1 MTTEVKRYG
10 GRTYGKSQESSASKA
25 FDEAFSKRKATNMKW
40 GNASF
45 VKSRDDE
52 EENEAK
58 KIKIEEASDP
68 FSFEFDGDRSPKKMK
83 IQPSPRPVVQ
93 PAVRYLVPTTTQPAV
108 RIKTDVRADDDDDSD
123 LVVKRAPVKTY
134 TKKSSRKVK
143 LENDKSQPKI
153 NTYAKP
159 SKTSEEDITD
169 ISQETTQSSE
179 EPMEDTDDGL
189 YIEKDDGS
197 SADVK
202 DASFLETEEEE
213 NIFAKRPKD
222 GKDEITVRFRSR
234 YLDPDVYSKFTENTT
249 PKDPVGRLSNSKV
262 VHSNVLKH
270 DAGTTLIVVC
280 SPKVESEVKH
290 THVENKY
297 FNKTE
302 RKTRS
307 QAKTDPPHETP
318 TEKEKDPFEMGDDE
332 EVADNSGKAQQLEQ
346 TAAVTEPR
354 VTEAEVPPV
363 IPQPK
368 PTTELPGIE
377 TFRHT
382 RNVASI
388 NRQELNSAPVVSS
401 AVSTT
406 VTSNSVINTG
416 TADQDKNSPSIST
429 VAQEKSNG
437 SSEAANKTSVNNA
450 DKTSVNNAN
459 KTSVINNSKAAPP
472 PQRKYHRI
480 FRSRNKGLV
489 ESPQETV
496 RSETETSS
504 MEETPENSQKS
515 VEMTDSTVDSGTVI
529 TVSSEPSQTSTDSE
543 VMIVEQETD
552 QQQEGTLYALLFLP
566 FTIL

>member
-58 KIKIEEASDP
+58 KVKIEEASDP

-108 RIKTDVRADDDDDSD
+108 RIKTDVRDEDDDDSD

-159 SKTSEEDITD
+159 SKTNEEDITD
-169 ISQETTQSSE
+169 ISQETTRSSE

-202 DASFLETEEEE
+202 DTSFLETEEEE

-307 QAKTDPPHETP
+307 QAKTDPPRETP

-354 VTEAEVPPV
+354 VTEAEVPATPV

-406 VTSNSVINTG
+406 VTSNSVDNTG

-437 SSEAANKTSVNNA
+437 SSETANKTN
-450 DKTSVNNAN
+450 VNNAN

-504 MEETPENSQKS
+504 MEETPDNSQKS
-515 VEMTDSTVDSGTVI
+515 VEMTDSTADSGTVI

-552 QQQEGTLYALLFLP
+552 QQQEGMLCFFSLLQP
-566 FTIL
+566 FSIFRAPH